1 MRRLGDAAVVF
12 DPRDWQTHIL
22 PPFAAVVA
30 EVLAE
35 LPAHEQRSAD
45 AVAAVLRA
53 ELDLDAETPE
63 LRNLLRMLRTIGLL
77 AT

>member
-22 PPFAAVVA
+22 PPFVAVVA

-35 LPAHEQRSAD
+35 LPVHEQRSPD
-45 AVAAVLRA
+45 IVARVLRA
-53 ELDLDAETPE
+53 ELDLDAESPE
-63 LRNLLRMLRTIGLL
+63 LHNLLRMLRTIGLL